1 MKFKPSTGFNSA
13 ECRVVGDDKCNKV
26 AMKTATNKCKDD
38 DKGLSAGAIAGIAI
52 ACVVVVAAII
62 ALLVFFLVIKKKNR
76 STTST
81 QGDSSIAI

>member
-1 MKFKPSTGFNSA
+1 
-13 ECRVVGDDKCNKV
+13 
-26 AMKTATNKCKDD
+26 MKTATNKGKDD

-62 ALLVFFLVIKKKNR
+62 ALLAFFLVIKKKNR

-81 QGDSSIAI
+81 QRDSSIAN